1 MTAISIQNLKK
12 IAAILNIT
20 IQNPNSIQNLKDMDH
35 PKSEQNSRFRAPAV
49 IEWKFCYSDHYISL
63 ECFI

>member
-49 IEWKFCYSDHYISL
+49 IE
-63 ECFI
+63 